1 MSNIQPAAACYRGRV
16 PPDQRGSIVNETALR
31 PREAEMRGV
40 LQSHYVFGK
49 LNPEQIGRLMS
60 CTVEKSVARGT
71 IIVAKDDPGSSLFAI
86 RKGLVKITVPSVDG
100 HDAVFNLMTD
110 GDIFGEIALLDGR
123 PRTADAVAVTDCE
136 MFIIE
141 RRDFLP
147 LVQEEPQ
154 IALKLI
160 EILCAR
166 LRQTTQQAES
176 LMFLRLPGR
185 LAKALLRLSF
195 GDGATAER
203 KIAITQK
210 DLGNII
216 GMSRETTNRQLR
228 LWEERN
234 WVRLERGRVVILSVK
249 ALERIAE
256 SDSENT

>member
-1 MSNIQPAAACYRGRV
+1 M
-16 PPDQRGSIVNETALR
+16 TALR
-31 PREAEMRGV
+31 PREAEKRGV
-40 LQSHYVFGK
+40 LQSHYLFGK
-49 LNPEQIGRLMS
+49 LNPKQIGRLMS

-71 IIVAKDDPGSSLFAI
+71 TVVAKDDPGSSLFAI
-86 RKGLVKITVPSVDG
+86 RKGAVKITVPSVDG

-110 GDIFGEIALLDGR
+110 GDIFGEIAVLDGR
-123 PRTADAVAVTDCE
+123 PRTADAVAITDCE
-136 MFIIE
+136 MFVIE

-176 LMFLRLPGR
+176 LMFLHLPGR
-185 LAKALLRLSF
+185 LAKALLRLPFS
-195 GDGATAER
+195 DEATNER

-210 DLGNII
+210 VLGNII
-216 GMSRETTNRQLR
+216 GISRESTNRQLR
-228 LWEERN
+228 LWEEN
-234 WVRLERGRVVILSVK
+234 KWVRRERGGIVILSVK